1 MAVQRVQDQ
10 VGVSVKFT
18 ACRLTT
24 LPVQPQDYRAALNR
38 GCGLRGGRASLA
50 RSRWNERFPDLAEV
64 QAPGV
69 GGVGTQGFVYD
80 LEDDV
85 IVKAEFGD
93 GFADEFYELTQR

>member
-1 MAVQRVQDQ
+1 
-10 VGVSVKFT
+10 
-18 ACRLTT
+18 
-24 LPVQPQDYRAALNR
+24 
-38 GCGLRGGRASLA
+38 
-50 RSRWNERFPDLAEV
+50 V